1 MSHSSQLIDSAE
13 RKCRES
19 GARLTNRRR
28 LVLKTLIE
36 AGGSMSAYELLD
48 RCNESLTK
56 RMPAM
61 SIYRILDFLE
71 SNSFVHKLTSQNKY
85 IACEHIECC
94 DQHFFRS
101 QFLICSDCP
110 TVREIKL
117 GPATYESMQQTAA
130 SAGFSLEGVQLEVIG
145 ACASCASIEGD
156 L

>member
-1 MSHSSQLIDSAE
+1 
-13 RKCRES
+13 
-19 GARLTNRRR
+19 
-28 LVLKTLIE
+28 
-36 AGGSMSAYELLD
+36 MSAYELLD

-71 SNSFVHKLTSQNKY
+71 SNSLVHKLTSQNKY

-117 GPATYESMQQTAA
+117 GPATYESMQLTAA
-130 SAGFSLEGVQLEVIG
+130 SAGFSLEGIQLEVIG
-145 ACASCASIEGD
+145 ACASCASIERD